1 MLLKTEILAEL
12 QTLIFAGIELD
23 SAQDIVAGGQP
34 AVTPERDFHAF
45 VVGAFACIKR
55 VAGEKSDYFTL
66 LRTGNMEGAY
76 FSANRSLI
84 KSLVGS
90 LIALRRAVENGL
102 LDSLEL
108 RLRANIHDDFLLQ
121 AKVLL
126 DAGYHVA
133 GMVLIGGVL
142 EDHLRKLCDNRGLA
156 CDGKGSLGRYNDLL
170 RDVYPQAA
178 WRQIQSI
185 ADLRNCSAHFDGASV
200 DAKHVELAHTFV
212 SQMIV
217 NYPA

>member
-156 CDGKGSLGRYNDLL
+156 C
-170 RDVYPQAA
+170 
-178 WRQIQSI
+178 
-185 ADLRNCSAHFDGASV
+185 
-200 DAKHVELAHTFV
+200 
-212 SQMIV
+212 
-217 NYPA
+217 